1 MVFASIASGLDTAL
15 ASNIPPNI
23 TVLSLLV
30 LSLLVLSLFG
40 LSGLALLPVIVR
52 NFRQQS

>member
-1 MVFASIASGLDTAL
+1 MVFASVASGLDTAL

-23 TVLSLLV
+23 TV